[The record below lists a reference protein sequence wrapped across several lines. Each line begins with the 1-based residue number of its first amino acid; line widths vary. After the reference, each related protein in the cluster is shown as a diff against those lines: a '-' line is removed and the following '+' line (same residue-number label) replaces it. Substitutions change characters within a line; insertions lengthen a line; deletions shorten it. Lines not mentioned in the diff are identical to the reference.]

1 MAYKFRTVFELMD
14 WAAMRFDLNP
24 EQRKQL
30 FGILEAN
37 NVLKTAKS
45 PGDEAVRIAK
55 EIARESRQ
63 KVASRKSRVQN
74 EAPVRRSRK
83 KTIDKDVDED
93 DVEEETEYT
102 YDAEIDDSDGDD
114 SRWET

>member
-1 MAYKFRTVFELMD
+1 MAYKFRTVYELMD
-14 WAAMRFDLNP
+14 WAALRFDLNP

-63 KVASRKSRVQN
+63 KVASRKSRAPN
-74 EAPVRRSRK
+74 EAPVRRSKR
-83 KTIDKDVDED
+83 KTIDKDLDDDEA
-93 DVEEETEYT
+93 EEDIEIS
-102 YDAEIDDSDGDD
+102 YDADIDDSDGDD